1 MPETQTTGPD
11 LREQQVAEAV
21 TPLDVPTTTA
31 PETAVPS
38 QATVPTPSPPT
49 VPTPLTVSSAAIEDA
64 GLTAPARA
72 PRRGIRQLLPRRS
85 AKLLIGVGLVGAIVL
100 FGVLG
105 PLFVQDPRDS
115 DNPSLQ
121 PPSPEHLL
129 GTTKLG
135 YDVFAQLAHGT
146 QGSLMIGLIAG
157 LIALTLSIV
166 FGVLAGYVG
175 GWGDE
180 SLNVVTNIM
189 LVIPGLPLVM
199 VIATYFPG
207 RSWLLVA
214 FVLGITCWAGSAV
227 VLRVQTRS
235 LRARDY
241 VSAARVSGE
250 KAVRVILVEV
260 LPNLLPLLAAQ
271 FLFAIIFAI
280 LGEAGLSYLGLGAT
294 DSITWGTMLNDA
306 QTGQALGT
314 GAWWWFVPPG
324 LLIALLG
331 GGLAM
336 INFSIDEI
344 INPKLRIAP
353 DHARRQREAAK
364 AGRGIVGA
372 EEAGA

>member
-1 MPETQTTGPD
+1 MSDTELAEREHERD
-11 LREQQVAEAV
+11 LAREVERELHDVQVAEV
-21 TPLDVPTTTA
+21 I
-31 PETAVPS
+31 
-38 QATVPTPSPPT
+38 
-49 VPTPLTVSSAAIEDA
+49 TPLTVASAAVEHA
-64 GLTAPARA
+64 GMRMPQRT
-72 PRRGIRQLLPRRS
+72 PRRGLRALMPRWS
-85 AKLLIGVGLVGAIVL
+85 GKLAVGVGLLVAIVA

-105 PLFVQDPRDS
+105 PLFTQDPRDS

-135 YDVFAQLAHGT
+135 YDVLAQLAQGT
-146 QGSLMIGLIAG
+146 QGSLMIGLVAG
-157 LIALTLSIV
+157 LIALGLSIV
-166 FGVLAGYVG
+166 FGILAGYLG

-180 SLNVVTNIM
+180 ALSLVTNIM

-199 VIATYFPG
+199 VIATYFPA

-214 FVLGITCWAGSAV
+214 FVLGITSWAGSAV
-227 VLRVQTRS
+227 VLRAQTRS
-235 LRARDY
+235 LRSRDY
-241 VSAARVSGE
+241 VSAARVAGE
-250 KAVRVILVEV
+250 RAPRVILVEV

-294 DSITWGTMLNDA
+294 DSITWGTILNDA

-324 LLIALLG
+324 VMIALLG
-331 GGLAM
+331 CGLSL

-353 DHARRQREAAK
+353 ENARRQRKAAK
-364 AGRGIVGA
+364 AGRGIAGPEPTTA
-372 EEAGA
+372 EEGRA